1 MIAGRRGW
9 ACKLSW
15 WFGGHPQPWRQLNTT
30 ASITKY
36 RGARAPHRHIIL
48 SPYAAYRGP
57 MKLQE
62 MAKAYMWYQRW
73 S

>member
-15 WFGGHPQPWRQLNTT
+15 WFGGHPQLWRQLNTT

-36 RGARAPHRHIIL
+36 HGARAPRRHIVL
-48 SPYAAYRGP
+48 SLYAAYRGLA
-57 MKLQE
+57 KLQE
-62 MAKAYMWYQRW
+62 LAKASVW
-73 S
+73 SQQ